1 MAEPALSIVD
11 INSPRAAS
19 RSTCGRRCGSA
30 GATASGILAT
40 LVAVSVAAVALS
52 IPVDAA
58 ARASRSPRLEASAQ
72 PPLPQ
77 PHPNRASASRKASTA
92 RAARGERESA
102 AAAASRPATQSSA
115 ATPPLPVERPPQR
128 GDGGPS
134 SPGVGGTT
142 SSATAAREDD
152 AATSAPEPE
161 RPARWSD
168 EEVSSARRECDELLA
183 SIAADAELQA
193 PLRQGDCGTPAPLK
207 VARIGSDGGIAL
219 EPAGILNC
227 RMVARL
233 HQWLETVAQPAAREE
248 LGSKIVKLSN
258 ASAYMC
264 RNRYS
269 DAAAKIS
276 EHAFANALD
285 VSAFVLADGRRIDV
299 KSFWGLP
306 DSAQATATKLATV
319 EAAKPPPASGN
330 AAGPQPTPLSRKQLT
345 PRAVTAGL
353 TTEAPVDQATRTAP
367 QPVTAEQKFLRRLH
381 SSACGIFSTVLGPE
395 ANAAH
400 HDHFHLDLQKRRS
413 SAYCQ

>member
-1 MAEPALSIVD
+1 MS
-11 INSPRAAS
+11 
-19 RSTCGRRCGSA
+19 GGSA
-30 GATASGILAT
+30 GAAGSGILAT
-40 LVAVSVAAVALS
+40 LGAVSLAAMALS
-52 IPVDAA
+52 VPADAA
-58 ARASRSPRLEASAQ
+58 ARASRSPHLEASAQ

-102 AAAASRPATQSSA
+102 AAAASRAATTQSPA
-115 ATPPLPVERPPQR
+115 AIPPLPVERVPQR
-128 GDGGPS
+128 GDTTPS
-134 SPGVGGTT
+134 DSSVAGTPP
-142 SSATAAREDD
+142 ATAARDD
-152 AATSAPEPE
+152 NTATSAPEPE
-161 RPARWSD
+161 RPATWSE

-193 PLRQGDCGTPAPLK
+193 PLRHGDCGTPAPLK
-207 VARIGSDGGIAL
+207 VARIGSAGGVAL
-219 EPAGILNC
+219 EPAGVLNC

-233 HQWLETVAQPAAREE
+233 HQWIETVAQPAAREG

-264 RNRYS
+264 RNRYN

-299 KSFWGLP
+299 KSFWGLLN
-306 DSAQATATKLATV
+306 STQATAAKLAAVPGT
-319 EAAKPPPASGN
+319 AKSPSASGT
-330 AAGPQPTPLSRKQLT
+330 AAGLQPTPLSRKQLT

-353 TTEAPVDQATRTAP
+353 KTEAPVDQAVTPAP
-367 QPVTAEQKFLRRLH
+367 QPATAEQKFLRQLH

-400 HDHFHLDLQKRRS
+400 HDHFHLDLQRRRS

>member
-1 MAEPALSIVD
+1 M
-11 INSPRAAS
+11 R
-19 RSTCGRRCGSA
+19 GGSA
-30 GATASGILAT
+30 GATGSGILAT
-40 LVAVSVAAVALS
+40 LGAVSLAAMALS
-52 IPVDAA
+52 VPVDAA
-58 ARASRSPRLEASAQ
+58 ARASRSPHLEASAQ

-102 AAAASRPATQSSA
+102 AAAASRAATTQSPA
-115 ATPPLPVERPPQR
+115 ATPPLPVERVPQR
-128 GDGGPS
+128 GDTTPS
-134 SPGVGGTT
+134 GSSVAGTT
-142 SSATAAREDD
+142 SSATAARDEDT
-152 AATSAPEPE
+152 ATSTPEPE
-161 RPARWSD
+161 RPATWSE

-193 PLRQGDCGTPAPLK
+193 PLRQGDCGTPAPLE
-207 VARIGSDGGIAL
+207 VARIGSAGGVAL

-233 HQWLETVAQPAAREE
+233 HQWIETVAQPAALES

-264 RNRYS
+264 RNRYN

-299 KSFWGLP
+299 KSFWGLLN
-306 DSAQATATKLATV
+306 STQATAAKLAAV
-319 EAAKPPPASGN
+319 PGAAKPPSTSG
-330 AAGPQPTPLSRKQLT
+330 AALGPQPTPLSRKQLT

-353 TTEAPVDQATRTAP
+353 KTDAPVDQAVTPAP
-367 QPVTAEQKFLRRLH
+367 QPATAEQKFLRQLH

-400 HDHFHLDLQKRRS
+400 HDHFHLDLQRRRS